1 MQGSMKPF
9 LVMLLIFP
17 AIVGCS
23 SESREGERVRTM
35 TDPRDDQLY
44 PTIGS
49 AGKIWLARNLDF
61 TTPISFC
68 RNDIHEECAE
78 YGRLYSWEDAKMACP
93 AGWHLPT
100 EAEWHDILDDAGDP
114 AQAYTQATTGSFM
127 ITMAGSRAPDGRY
140 ADTDGIYWTSTSCGA
155 DSASVIVF
163 DQDSARV
170 VRECRTVEGW
180 GLSVRCTR
188 SVEP

>member
-1 MQGSMKPF
+1 MKSLF
-9 LVMLLIFP
+9 LLVTAVIL
-17 AIVGCS
+17 GCS

-49 AGKIWLARNLDF
+49 AGHLWLARNLDF
-61 TTPISFC
+61 TTPGSWC
-68 RNDIHEECAE
+68 RNDQHEECAE
-78 YGRLYSWEDAKMACP
+78 YGRLYSWEEARTACP

-100 EAEWHDILDDAGDP
+100 EAEWVAILDGTGDAK
-114 AQAYTQATTGSFM
+114 QAYTAATTGSFM

-140 ADTDGIYWTSTSCGA
+140 SDSDGMYWTSTSCGA
-155 DSASVIVF
+155 DSATVIVF
-163 DQDSARV
+163 DQDSGSV
-170 VRECRTVEGW
+170 GPTCHQVEGW

-188 SVEP
+188 SLEP